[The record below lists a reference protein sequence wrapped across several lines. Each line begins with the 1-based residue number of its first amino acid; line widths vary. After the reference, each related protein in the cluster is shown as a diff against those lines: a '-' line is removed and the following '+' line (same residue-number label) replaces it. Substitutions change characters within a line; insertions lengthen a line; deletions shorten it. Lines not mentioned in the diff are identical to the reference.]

1 MKKNEISQ
9 PLIMDC
15 KCHFSHMV
23 LGTYNIA
30 LSCQFQKKYNN
41 QFSYPIVIRGN
52 LKEKGSRFILKMDDL
67 DLYLFYEISDIIIT
81 DYYAIFKYHVYK
93 TIPETFEFDH
103 FVEMRYENEDEF
115 TLFIGN
121 SVEDKHMTKQDILSA
136 IKRRKE
142 IYINIENSLR
152 QFKLL
157 KIASIHQT
165 INCKIEL
172 IWDIIRNMKMIH
184 KYSHLLADQV
194 EYNGNLLKK
203 GKIIKL
209 IETNNNNKTSLETL
223 AKVKYF
229 TKKKSKIEKEFN
241 IQISVAKDNNNISS
255 YPLKKIIITVYEY
268 EGKCSVYFLFFFKDI
283 LSKDKFSLFNNEK
296 NNELMKFKKII
307 ENYKTSE

>member
-1 MKKNEISQ
+1 
-9 PLIMDC
+9 
-15 KCHFSHMV
+15 
-23 LGTYNIA
+23 
-30 LSCQFQKKYNN
+30 
-41 QFSYPIVIRGN
+41 
-52 LKEKGSRFILKMDDL
+52 
-67 DLYLFYEISDIIIT
+67 
-81 DYYAIFKYHVYK
+81 
-93 TIPETFEFDH
+93 
-103 FVEMRYENEDEF
+103 
-115 TLFIGN
+115 
-121 SVEDKHMTKQDILSA
+121 
-136 IKRRKE
+136 
-142 IYINIENSLR
+142 
-152 QFKLL
+152 
-157 KIASIHQT
+157 
-165 INCKIEL
+165 
-172 IWDIIRNMKMIH
+172 MKMIH

-241 IQISVAKDNNNISS
+241 IQRSVAKDNNNISS